1 MYIFIY
7 LFLLYTLCIY
17 IYTHTHVLCV
27 SESGI
32 TNISD
37 LVLESNLMADEF
49 PNIFLRRLV
58 LVEKAVSG

>member
-17 IYTHTHVLCV
+17 ISTHTHVLCV

-58 LVEKAVSG
+58 LVEKAASG